1 MKHTSRNI
9 AAALA
14 GAILVSA
21 ALPVFAQQGPP
32 GGGQRGQGGPGGQG
46 GMRGQ
51 RGPDAGAT
59 ILRQKKVQVH
69 LKLTETQISQIMEIL
84 PPDRRGGMGGP
95 GDQGGQGGQGG
106 QGMGG
111 QRGQGQGGQRGQG
124 QGGQRGQGGGQGGG
138 QGLGPRGQGGPGMG
152 SPLDGP
158 LKEIMGE
165 AQFNRFSQLRLQFEG
180 AVAVGRPDISQK
192 LGITE
197 DQQARI
203 RQIMEQ
209 NRPTPPEAG
218 QRPDPQAREAQRAAV
233 NRMIESVLTSAQ
245 KVKWNELL
253 GAKFE
258 FERPQGPPPTL

>member
-1 MKHTSRNI
+1 MKHTIRNI
-9 AAALA
+9 AAAFA

-21 ALPVFAQQGPP
+21 ALPAIAQQGPP
-32 GGGQRGQGGPGGQG
+32 GGGQRGPGGQGGPG

-51 RGPDAGAT
+51 RGPDAGAI

-69 LKLTETQISQIMEIL
+69 LKLTESQITQIMEIL

-95 GDQGGQGGQGG
+95 GGPGGQGGP
-106 QGMGG
+106 GM
-111 QRGQGQGGQRGQG
+111 GGQRGQG
-124 QGGQRGQGGGQGGG
+124 QGGQRGQGGGQG
-138 QGLGPRGQGGPGMG
+138 LGPRGQGGPGGPGMGGPG

-165 AQFNRFSQLRLQFEG
+165 AQFNRYSQLRLQFEG
-180 AVAVGRPDISQK
+180 AVAIGRPDISQK

-197 DQQARI
+197 DQQAKI
-203 RQIMEQ
+203 RSIMEQ
-209 NRPTPPEAG
+209 NRPTPPVEG
-218 QRPDPQAREAQRAAV
+218 QRPDPAAREAQRAAV
-233 NRMIESVLTSAQ
+233 NRMIENVLTSAQ
-245 KVKWNELL
+245 KVKWNEML